1 MHVVSVMLKAA
12 ESLRGI
18 WDFIVNIVDV
28 WPSWPALRA
37 LVLPRFRLACNG
49 LTAMMESGSLG
60 ADEGRHALA
69 AVFMTAGVATNVTAS
84 VHQCGWSAEFH
95 TVPNPLVKELA
106 QVLVLQPQFLQL
118 LKAGTAWARQHAHM
132 DFSHLYSSASVSFC
146 LDEITVYGMNSLHQ
160 CLCPNSPSTIDPAS
174 PKLCQAAHDWFV
186 FALEMLKAGGWLGNS
201 WSADTAGSLLKYGMV
216 IPLTIMTRRV
226 ELQSCTDDS
235 LPWAD
240 RPRYLECA
248 LAGAEW
254 LLSAAGAN
262 SCNEDGVLNC
272 AWQNC
277 ADLALALATGRG
289 CYCKGL
295 PCILYVI
302 R

>member
-37 LVLPRFRLACNG
+37 MVLPRFRLACNG

-118 LKAGTAWARQHAHM
+118 LKAGTAWARRHAHM
-132 DFSHLYSSASVSFC
+132 DFSHLYPSASVSFC

-160 CLCPNSPSTIDPAS
+160 CLCPNSPSAIDPAS
-174 PKLCQAAHDWFV
+174 PKLCQAAHDWFA
-186 FALEMLKAGGWLGNS
+186 FALEMLKAGGGQGN
-201 WSADTAGSLLKYGMV
+201 WAPSAAESLLKHGMG
-216 IPLTIMTRRV
+216 IPLYLMNRRV
-226 ELQSCTDDS
+226 YQQDGTVQP

-240 RPRYLECA
+240 RFRYLGCA
-248 LAGAEW
+248 LQAAEWMLSPAGA
-254 LLSAAGAN
+254 S
-262 SCNEDGVLNC
+262 SCNEEDRFQFVWRNSSNLASVL
-272 AWQNC
+272 ASGGEVM
-277 ADLALALATGRG
+277 L
-289 CYCKGL
+289 
-295 PCILYVI
+295 
-302 R
+302 